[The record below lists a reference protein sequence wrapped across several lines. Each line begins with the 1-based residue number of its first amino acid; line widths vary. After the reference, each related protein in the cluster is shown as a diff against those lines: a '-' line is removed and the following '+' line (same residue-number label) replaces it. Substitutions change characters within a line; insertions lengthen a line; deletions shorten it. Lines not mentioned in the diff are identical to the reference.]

1 MDMETLIKQYDNT
14 LTQYTQLNSE
24 YLTYIKNTNI
34 ENLPKDLISV
44 SNSEYSG
51 TETNVISEIHTADVE
66 ACKASCSST
75 SGCSGATFNVSPD
88 NNCSLKSGDGK
99 INIKANYSAIVTK
112 KMDYL
117 NRLKSLNDQLTSAN
131 TNITNY
137 ISNNK
142 PDLTSKLSEN
152 QSVLNGLSNDLAFLV
167 DKKDDIDTQ
176 IRSITEL
183 DGKIDQSS
191 ILVNKNYSIFNI
203 LLIVAILAIVIFC
216 YMFIFSSDNND
227 SNNLGNG
234 SNNLDNG
241 INDNGSNSV
250 FGNLVF
256 LIILFICGF
265 LAWINKTT
273 IENWFKKNIYNSSYL
288 I

>member
-1 MDMETLIKQYDNT
+1 METLIKQYDNT

-112 KMDYL
+112 KLDYL

-183 DGKIDQSS
+183 DGKIEQSS
-191 ILVNKNYSIFNI
+191 TLVNMNYSIFNM
-203 LLIVAILAIVIFC
+203 LLFVAILAILIFC
-216 YMFIFSSDNND
+216 YMSVFSD
-227 SNNLGNG
+227 SNNG
-234 SNNLDNG
+234 SNNLANGSNNLANG
-241 INDNGSNSV
+241 INDNSSNSV

-256 LIILFICGF
+256 LVILFICGF

-273 IENWFKKNIYNSSYL
+273 IENWFKKNFYNSSYL